1 MMRVDTVCIEH
12 ALPTDAHLIG
22 VLSRD
27 LIESGLKWSW
37 KAPRVAQRIRSSSSL
52 VVVARDHDKV
62 VGFVILR
69 FLNDYVRLDLLAV
82 TDEYQR
88 RGIGRRLVECV
99 EESALMN
106 GKTIVHLELR
116 ETNLAAR
123 NFYRSLGY
131 IDFVRIPGYYQR
143 QESAL
148 RMYHLL

>member
-1 MMRVDTVCIEH
+1 MRVDTVSIEH
-12 ALPTDAHLIG
+12 ALPPDAHLIS

-27 LIESGLKWSW
+27 LIESGLNWSW
-37 KAPRVAQRIRSSSSL
+37 KAARVAQRIRSSSSL
-52 VVVARDHDKV
+52 VVVARDHEKV

-69 FLNDYVRLDLLAV
+69 LLNDCVRLDLLAV
-82 TDEYQR
+82 INEYQR
-88 RGIGRRLVECV
+88 QGIGRRLVECV

-116 ETNLAAR
+116 ETNSSAGY
-123 NFYRSLGY
+123 FYRSLGY
-131 IDFVRIPGYYQR
+131 VDFIRIPGYYQQ